1 MQVGSLV
8 IAADLIGFVTGI
20 DGKYTKIQGEDG
32 RIHKVFSSQ
41 VHLIIEPYKLV
52 LMLERKVCKV
62 VK

>member
-1 MQVGSLV
+1 MQIGNLV
-8 IAADLIGFVTGI
+8 IAADLIGFIIGE

-32 RIHKVFSSQ
+32 RVHKVFSNQ
-41 VHLIIEPYKLV
+41 VHTIIEPFKLV